1 MDITTILI
9 PILIVVGIIVLAALA
24 WMLVELV
31 KIVKDARIALDES
44 TKRLY
49 PTLDH
54 VEVLTDSL
62 KPTVAKLDPL
72 MDRITLT
79 VDSVNLE
86 LMRVDT
92 ILENVSDISDS
103 ASSASDAVDS
113 ITHAPLKVVNSVTD
127 RVKGKFG
134 GKNASD
140 ESAMLAEQ
148 RVAVAQALEDYKA
161 AEEKDAKKAAKAA
174 KVAEEAELAAQLS
187 EQALTGEDEAK
198 PEVSA

>member
-1 MDITTILI
+1 M
-9 PILIVVGIIVLAALA
+9 
-24 WMLVELV
+24 
-31 KIVKDARIALDES
+31 
-44 TKRLY
+44 
-49 PTLDH
+49 
-54 VEVLTDSL
+54 LTDSL

-174 KVAEEAELAAQLS
+174 KIAEEAELAAQLS
-187 EQALTGEDEAK
+187 EQALAGEDETK
-198 PEVSA
+198 PEATA

>member
-62 KPTVAKLDPL
+62 KPTVAKLDPR

-113 ITHAPLKVVNSVTD
+113 ITHAPLKVVNSKVIVPTD
-127 RVKGKFG
+127 EEVER
-134 GKNASD
+134 NPRSR
-140 ESAMLAEQ
+140 SAKLRIAEKV
-148 RVAVAQALEDYKA
+148 RN
-161 AEEKDAKKAAKAA
+161 EK
-174 KVAEEAELAAQLS
+174 
-187 EQALTGEDEAK
+187 
-198 PEVSA
+198 